1 MAIVLQH
8 YLLSGTR
15 IMSNKMTPLTL
26 LTEFERITVEQMCNG
41 AKPTEKIIIEAVR
54 FCNKHNE
61 LRKKHGL
68 KPII

>member
-1 MAIVLQH
+1 
-8 YLLSGTR
+8 
-15 IMSNKMTPLTL
+15 MTPLTL
-26 LTEFERITVEQMCNG
+26 LTEFERITVEQMCIESG
-41 AKPTEKIIIEAVR
+41 SEPTEKIIIEAIR